1 MARAVIGDEKE
12 KIEWMEGQGWDSE
25 TILSTLIGDIKED
38 LSALEDG
45 ESSFSSLPFSSALAS
60 DT

>member
-1 MARAVIGDEKE
+1 MVGDEKE

-45 ESSFSSLPFSSALAS
+45 ESSLPPLPSSSALTS
-60 DT
+60 SV